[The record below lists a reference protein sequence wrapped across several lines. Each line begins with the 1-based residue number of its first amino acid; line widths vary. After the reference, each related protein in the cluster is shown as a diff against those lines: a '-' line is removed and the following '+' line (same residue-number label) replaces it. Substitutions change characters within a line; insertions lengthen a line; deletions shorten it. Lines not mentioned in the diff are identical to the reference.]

1 MNKLSRKSIWK
12 PSMPPLSQWS
22 LRSKTLIIFLLL
34 IGIPLGLQGALTYY
48 DFSVSTERRA
58 TDYSAQLVGQINQN
72 LDLTL
77 KEMRR
82 ISLMPI
88 YDPGVLAIL
97 KKYSGPELSYQRP
110 SVDEL
115 EKMLLYMA
123 GITYDRPEIRGV
135 QIFAGNGYTFSNLD
149 SNTIRSFTDLE
160 QESWYERVQEADG
173 AWVLIPTHRPS
184 YYFEREPQ
192 DYFAVARL
200 IREPNTNRPL
210 GLVKI
215 DLKLD
220 VFRQIVSNVKFEDKG
235 SLLVVN
241 GQNEL
246 FFKEN
251 GEGQPLGQYEELL
264 GAAGM
269 PNESTARRMVLGGS
283 SYLVISDYSAYS
295 DIKMV
300 SFIPVKSLMKE
311 TNDLRNMTLLIGIV
325 CLTLAGALATYSS
338 YRLNRPLAALKN
350 KMRLVEQ
357 GDFKQRVQVET
368 EDEIGQLSRNF
379 NRMVERIDRLVEE
392 VYVIGLREKEA
403 ELAALQSQI
412 NPHFI
417 YNTLESINMLA
428 IRRESELVSD
438 MVTALGRLLRYTVGH
453 DRRTVRLGDELETA
467 LAYVKIQQLR
477 YGERLRV
484 LFDVEPVLLRQT
496 VPKLL
501 LQPMI
506 ENAIYHGIGD
516 SEEGGTIWINAV
528 AFEDV
533 LLLTVRDDGRGM
545 SEAEMEELRTSIARS
560 SLSSPQ
566 EKDGHGVA
574 LRNIYQRLALMYG
587 DTFELHV
594 DGSPGAGTAF
604 TITIPLQKEGGSTL

>member
-1 MNKLSRKSIWK
+1 MNKPAKKPFWK
-12 PSMPPLSQWS
+12 PSIPPLSQWS
-22 LRSKTLIIFLLL
+22 LRSKTLVIFLLL

-58 TDYSAQLVGQINQN
+58 TDYSAQLVGQMNQN

-82 ISLMPI
+82 ITLMPV
-88 YDPGVLAIL
+88 YDPSVLAIL
-97 KKYSGPELSYQRP
+97 KKYSGPELGYQRP

-123 GITYDRPEIRGV
+123 SVTYDRPEIRGV

-149 SNTIRSFTDLE
+149 SNTIRSFTNLAL
-160 QESWYERVQEADG
+160 ESWHEQVQKADG

-210 GLVKI
+210 GVVKI

-220 VFRQIVSNVKFEDKG
+220 VFRQIVSNVKFEDMG

-264 GAAGM
+264 GAADM
-269 PNESTARRMVLGGS
+269 PNASTSRRMVLGGY

-300 SFIPVKSLMKE
+300 SFVPIRSLMKE
-311 TNDLRNMTLLIGIV
+311 TNELRNMTLLIGII

-477 YGERLRV
+477 YGERLRI
-484 LFDVEPVLLRQT
+484 LFDVEPDLLHQT

-516 SEEGGTIWINAV
+516 SEQGGTIWINAV
-528 AFEDV
+528 SFEDV

-545 SEAEMEELRTSIARS
+545 PEAEMEKLRDSVAFS
-560 SLSSPQ
+560 SLSAAQ
-566 EKDGHGVA
+566 EREGHGVA
-574 LRNIYQRLALMYG
+574 LRNIHQRLALMYG
-587 DTFELHV
+587 DTFEFHV

-604 TITIPLQKEGGSTL
+604 TIAIPLQKEGGNTL

>member
-1 MNKLSRKSIWK
+1 
-12 PSMPPLSQWS
+12 
-22 LRSKTLIIFLLL
+22 
-34 IGIPLGLQGALTYY
+34 
-48 DFSVSTERRA
+48 
-58 TDYSAQLVGQINQN
+58 
-72 LDLTL
+72 
-77 KEMRR
+77 
-82 ISLMPI
+82 
-88 YDPGVLAIL
+88 
-97 KKYSGPELSYQRP
+97 
-110 SVDEL
+110 
-115 EKMLLYMA
+115 MLLYMA
-123 GITYDRPEIRGV
+123 SVTYDRPEIRGV

-149 SNTIRSFTDLE
+149 SNTIRSFTDLAR
-160 QESWYERVQEADG
+160 ESWYEQVQKADG

-192 DYFAVARL
+192 DYVAAARL
-200 IREPNTNRPL
+200 IRKPNTNRPL
-210 GLVKI
+210 GVVKI

-220 VFRQIVSNVKFEDKG
+220 VFRQIVSNVKFEDMG

-264 GAAGM
+264 GAADM
-269 PNESTARRMVLGGS
+269 PNASTSRRMMLGGY

-300 SFIPVKSLMKE
+300 SFIPVRSLMKE
-311 TNDLRNMTLLIGIV
+311 TNELRNMTLLIGII

-477 YGERLRV
+477 YGERLRI
-484 LFDVEPVLLRQT
+484 LFDVEPNLLHQT

-516 SEEGGTIWINAV
+516 SEQGGTIWINAV
-528 AFEDV
+528 SFEDV

-545 SEAEMEELRTSIARS
+545 PEAEMEKLRDSVALS
-560 SLSSPQ
+560 SLSAAQ
-566 EKDGHGVA
+566 EREGHGVA
-574 LRNIYQRLALMYG
+574 LRNIHQRLALMYG
-587 DTFELHV
+587 DAFEFHV

-604 TITIPLQKEGGSTL
+604 TIAIPLQKEGGDTL